1 LLAVV
6 LVSFGPRLVQFAH
19 WSAAA
24 IASPAGIDYG
34 EGIVWEQ
41 LLNIM
46 GGSGYGAIEGI
57 PAIVYHYPPVY
68 YAATWLASGLVG
80 DMLEAGRIV
89 SLVSSIATAAV
100 IALTTR
106 RIIGAASSPAFAWAG
121 AVLAGAAFLHFNM
134 VIFWSPIMR
143 VDPLGVLMTAAG
155 FYCGIKARERPS
167 CIYLSALFFVL
178 AVYTKQTSVTA
189 PIAVYGTLLLI
200 DRKLAFKGIAASIAF
215 GLAILGFM
223 MAITEGRFLDHIVGY
238 NVNRFTYEGLYHN
251 LRSAYHDL
259 DWATLLV
266 ALAAFAAIGSR
277 LASRFKAILA
287 GDQKLVM
294 LSMLWIF
301 VLLRTLSLVAL
312 GKTGASLNYLL
323 EWLVP
328 IAVLFGLACFWWA
341 ETFTGL
347 WRAERPTLVAGIT
360 ALLAIVAVGQWLR
373 EDGFLPDIARKESE
387 ERTLIG
393 IARACSGWVIGDEM
407 VAILRAGKRVVWEPS
422 IFAELGSLGRYD
434 ERAVVD
440 AIRTGKVC
448 AVIVE
453 NDPGLIA
460 SRYTDAVSAAL
471 RVRRSRNV
479 GTWIVYY

>member
-1 LLAVV
+1 
-6 LVSFGPRLVQFAH
+6 
-19 WSAAA
+19 
-24 IASPAGIDYG
+24 
-34 EGIVWEQ
+34 
-41 LLNIM
+41 
-46 GGSGYGAIEGI
+46 
-57 PAIVYHYPPVY
+57 
-68 YAATWLASGLVG
+68 
-80 DMLEAGRIV
+80 
-89 SLVSSIATAAV
+89 
-100 IALTTR
+100 
-106 RIIGAASSPAFAWAG
+106 
-121 AVLAGAAFLHFNM
+121 
-134 VIFWSPIMR
+134 
-143 VDPLGVLMTAAG
+143 
-155 FYCGIKARERPS
+155 
-167 CIYLSALFFVL
+167 
-178 AVYTKQTSVTA
+178 
-189 PIAVYGTLLLI
+189 
-200 DRKLAFKGIAASIAF
+200 
-215 GLAILGFM
+215 M

-238 NVNRFTYEGLYHN
+238 NVNRFTYEGLHHN

-287 GDQKLVM
+287 GDEKLVM

-347 WRAERPTLVAGIT
+347 WRAKRPALVAGIT

-373 EDGFLPDIARKESE
+373 EDAFLPDIARKESE